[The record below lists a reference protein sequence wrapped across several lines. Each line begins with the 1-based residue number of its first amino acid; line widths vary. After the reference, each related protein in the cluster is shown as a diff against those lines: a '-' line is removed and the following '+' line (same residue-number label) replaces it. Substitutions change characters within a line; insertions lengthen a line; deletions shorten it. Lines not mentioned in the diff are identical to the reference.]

1 MTYAATARICV
12 SNIISTELNCFKFM
26 LHYIY
31 HTSEIQ
37 LLSMKMNELLQDYY
51 PLFASKR
58 ALYYISFTRRKPER
72 KLQESWKSY
81 HLTDKLNL
89 ISGLLVL

>member
-1 MTYAATARICV
+1 
-12 SNIISTELNCFKFM
+12 M

-31 HTSEIQ
+31 HTCEIQ

-58 ALYYISFTRRKPER
+58 EVVLY
-72 KLQESWKSY
+72 
-81 HLTDKLNL
+81 L
-89 ISGLLVL
+89 I

>member
-1 MTYAATARICV
+1 MNDHLTKNDIYAATDRICV

-31 HTSEIQ
+31 HTCEIQ

-58 ALYYISFTRRKPER
+58 EVVLY
-72 KLQESWKSY
+72 
-81 HLTDKLNL
+81 L
-89 ISGLLVL
+89 I